1 MTRIAALCAGCA
13 CLFLAGMP
21 ALAAPAA
28 VTSRQTGEALVAAAP
43 GDVDACLAYATWL
56 TSAGELQEAAAVL
69 EAGCHRV
76 DAPGQALLA
85 LADVYLKL
93 GKLTRAEAAAREA
106 LVLLPDSPAAHLCI
120 GDIYRDLDWPQ
131 SALDSYETAL
141 KLAPGLTQARVN
153 LVAVLAKSGRSVEA
167 RERCLAFID
176 ATPGEPQLWLSLGQV
191 FEDQDKPRE
200 AFTTY
205 GQVISLDATSAEA
218 WARQGR
224 LYCRF
229 GQFASAADAC
239 RRALEI
245 DGGNLVAHAWL
256 GTACS
261 YLGDQDQARRHA
273 QIAEA
278 GGMDMSGVWRKLNQ

>member
-1 MTRIAALCAGCA
+1 
-13 CLFLAGMP
+13 
-21 ALAAPAA
+21 
-28 VTSRQTGEALVAAAP
+28 
-43 GDVDACLAYATWL
+43 
-56 TSAGELQEAAAVL
+56 
-69 EAGCHRV
+69 
-76 DAPGQALLA
+76 
-85 LADVYLKL
+85 
-93 GKLTRAEAAAREA
+93 
-106 LVLLPDSPAAHLCI
+106 
-120 GDIYRDLDWPQ
+120 
-131 SALDSYETAL
+131 
-141 KLAPGLTQARVN
+141 VN